1 MLLLFKLWRQFIIVL
16 VFYIKKNLKACEVS
30 CPKIHQVPNLICVGE
45 TYVEVLVNIGSVL
58 LY

>member
-1 MLLLFKLWRQFIIVL
+1 ML